1 MAEFTY
7 IARDSKGERVTGKM
21 SAANERDVIS
31 MLSGKSLFP
40 VSVKTQKEGA
50 DFSFGGGVSAKQT
63 AVFYEQMSQLM
74 TNGVPLLKSLS
85 ILRNQSSAKAMK
97 TALDDVISRVEDGE
111 PLGDAFAKH
120 PKVFSD
126 IAVNMS
132 RAGAEGGFL
141 EDALARVA
149 SFTQQQ
155 DELKSRTIGALIY
168 PMVLA
173 TVGTTIVAVL
183 LIYFVPM
190 FGGLFDNMREKGALP
205 PITEWLLGFSS
216 FLQSYFLI
224 VILAMFGMYVLFK
237 VQMRTD
243 KGKLLAD
250 RIKLKMPLFG
260 PIVKSLSVARFC
272 RVLGTLLKNGVP
284 ILRALDISSEATG
297 NRVLAEAI
305 SNATENITAGEAL
318 SKPLSDSGHFPDT
331 VTEMISVAEESNTL
345 DVVLVSIADSLENQT
360 TRRLDL
366 MVRLLEPLMLIV
378 MAAIICVVV
387 IALLLP
393 IMNMSSALQ

>member
-7 IARDSKGERVTGKM
+7 IARDAQGEKHSGTM
-21 SAANERDVIS
+21 TAATERDVIS

-40 VSVKTQKEGA
+40 VSVKSKKEGVE
-50 DFSFGGGVSAKQT
+50 FSFGGGVSAKDI
-63 AVFYEQMSQLM
+63 AVFYEQLAQLM
-74 TNGVPLLKSLS
+74 NNGVPMLKSLS
-85 ILRNQSSAKAMK
+85 ILRTQSSSKPLK
-97 TALDDVISRVEDGE
+97 KALDDVISRVEDGE
-111 PLGDAFAKH
+111 PLGDAFARH
-120 PKVFSD
+120 PKIFSE

-141 EDALARVA
+141 EDALERVA
-149 SFTQQQ
+149 GFTQQQ

-173 TVGTTIVAVL
+173 VVGTAIVAVL

-190 FGGLFDNMREKGALP
+190 FGGLFDDMRKKGGLP
-205 PITEWLLGFSS
+205 QLTEWLLSLSGI
-216 FLQSYFLI
+216 LKGYFIYFFIAGVAAFFFIKMQLRTER
-224 VILAMFGMYVLFK
+224 GRLF
-237 VQMRTD
+237 
-243 KGKLLAD
+243 AD
-250 RIKLKMPLFG
+250 KLKLKLPLFG
-260 PIVKSLSVARFC
+260 PIAKSLSVARFC

-284 ILRALDISSEATG
+284 ILRALDISADATG
-297 NRVLAEAI
+297 NKVLAQAI
-305 SNATENITAGEAL
+305 TNATENITAGESL
-318 SKPLSDSGHFPDT
+318 SKPLTDSGHFPGT
-331 VTEMISVAEESNTL
+331 VTEMINVAEESNTL
-345 DVVLVSIADSLENQT
+345 DVVLVNIADNLENQT